1 MGDRRAEG
9 KRNKQKSCVTDLH
22 MKDVTQNLFSTT
34 SSARGK
40 KKRNGPTKKKML
52 CICTD
57 LTGAQFQETLS
68 TAQTIINSYM

>member
-9 KRNKQKSCVTDLH
+9 KRNKQKSCVTDLY

-40 KKRNGPTKKKML
+40 KKRDGQTKKML